1 MSDRVVVVGA
11 SIGGLTAAETLRQE
25 GYAGEIV
32 LIGSEAHLPYNRP
45 PLSKQILLGD
55 WEGDDAVIRTE
66 TELAELDI
74 RVRTGCRATGLDVNG
89 RVLHTE
95 QGDVAF
101 DQLIIATGT
110 APRAHAAVPSA
121 LTLRTLDD
129 AMQLRRRLRSARRVA
144 VIGSGILGSEIASA
158 ARKHEAATLLIG
170 RSASLG
176 FGGVGALLSD
186 QLIALHRDHGVDL
199 SLGTE
204 IVSSTVTASGA
215 TVLTF
220 RDGSSHEVDL
230 AVAMIGGTPQTRW
243 LRSSGLDVSDGVA
256 CDIVGEAAP
265 GISAVGDVAAWTD
278 PISGRPRRVEHQSYA
293 IEQAIAVALRLQH
306 GRDSTPPVPLF
317 WSEIHGVRI
326 NAYGWFDPTHRLTD
340 DTPAEETPERRVY
353 GSRDD
358 RGDLRGV
365 IGWNA
370 TPRAFRAAR
379 AAVVTAP
386 HSIPVPEGV

>member
-1 MSDRVVVVGA
+1 MTERVVVVGA

-25 GYAGEIV
+25 GFAGEIV
-32 LIGSEAHLPYNRP
+32 LIGSETHLPYSRP

-55 WEGDDAVIRTE
+55 WEGDEAVIRTAA
-66 TELAELDI
+66 ELAELGI
-74 RVRTGCRATGLDVNG
+74 QVRTGCRATGLDVGG

-95 QGDVAF
+95 LGELAF

-110 APRAHAAVPSA
+110 APRSHAAVPSA

-129 AMQLRRRLRSARRVA
+129 AIELRRRLRSAHRVA

-158 ARKHEAATLLIG
+158 ARKHEAETLLIG
-170 RSASLG
+170 RSGSLG
-176 FGGVGALLSD
+176 FGGVGDLLSD
-186 QLIALHRDHGVDL
+186 QLITLHRDHGVEL
-199 SLGTE
+199 SLRAE
-204 IVSSTVTASGA
+204 IDSSSVTASG
-215 TVLTF
+215 TLLTF
-220 RDGSSHEVDL
+220 ADGSSREVDL
-230 AVAMIGGTPQTRW
+230 TVAMIGGTPQTRW
-243 LRSSGLDVSDGVA
+243 LASSGLDVSDGVA
-256 CDIVGEAAP
+256 CDAVGEAVP

-306 GRDSTPPVPLF
+306 GRDSMPPVPLF

-340 DTPAEETPERRVY
+340 ETPADEAVDRRVY

-379 AAVVTAP
+379 AAVATAP
-386 HSIPVPEGV
+386 HPVPVSEGA